1 MDIGNNIR
9 LARICAGLTQEQA
22 AERLLVSRQTIS
34 NWENNKTIP
43 DALQVQ
49 SICSE
54 YGVSAEWL
62 INDKVVAEQE
72 SQLDNPEAEPFSL
85 GANTLKF
92 LTIGYLGCWILC
104 VLCFWLGGSS
114 GAFALFYALLVL
126 RILFPVATFVAS
138 VLLGF
143 LNCYPL
149 YRIFYIFGFGLM
161 HSLLPYFTYSF
172 ANTILSGNFHALDM
186 EQFFFGLCLS
196 AVGILFGWIIR
207 FFSMLMTK
215 WFNRMPDFQS
225 NEVQ

>member
-9 LARICAGLTQEQA
+9 SARVRAGLTQEQA

-43 DALQVQ
+43 DALQIQ
-49 SICSE
+49 SICTE

-62 INDKVVAEQE
+62 INDKTVDVQE
-72 SQLDNPEAEPFSL
+72 SQLGERDDEPFSL
-85 GANTLKF
+85 GENTLKF
-92 LTIGYLGCWILC
+92 LTLGYLGCWILC

-149 YRIFYIFGFGLM
+149 YRFFYIFGFGLM

-172 ANTILSGNFHALDM
+172 ANTILSGNLHALDI

-196 AVGILFGWIIR
+196 AVGILFGWVIR

-215 WFNRMPDFQS
+215 WMNRSSEHQTS
-225 NEVQ
+225 

>member
-1 MDIGNNIR
+1 MDIGSNIR
-9 LARICAGLTQEQA
+9 SARVRAGLTQERA

-43 DALQVQ
+43 DALQIQ

-54 YGVSAEWL
+54 YGVNAEWL
-62 INDKVVAEQE
+62 INDKTVDVQE
-72 SQLDNPEAEPFSL
+72 PQLGKRDDEPFSL

-114 GAFALFYALLVL
+114 GAFALFYALVVL

-149 YRIFYIFGFGLM
+149 YRFFYIFGFWLM
-161 HSLLPYFTYSF
+161 HSLLPYFTHSF
-172 ANTILSGNFHALDM
+172 ANTILSGNFHALDL

-196 AVGILFGWIIR
+196 ATGILFGWVIR

-215 WFNRMPDFQS
+215 WMNRVHGHHT
-225 NEVQ
+225 N

>member
-1 MDIGNNIR
+1 MDIGYNIR
-9 LARICAGLTQEQA
+9 SARIRAGLTQEQA

-62 INDKVVAEQE
+62 INDKSVGEQE
-72 SQLDNPEAEPFSL
+72 PQLVKPDAEPFSL
-85 GANTLKF
+85 GASTLKL
-92 LTIGYLGCWILC
+92 LTIGYLGCWGLC

-114 GAFALFYALLVL
+114 GAFALLYALLVL
-126 RILFPVATFVAS
+126 RILFPVATFVSS

-172 ANTILSGNFHALDM
+172 ANTILSGNFHALDT

-196 AVGILFGWIIR
+196 AVGILFGWAIR
-207 FFSMLMTK
+207 FISIFITKLM
-215 WFNRMPDFQS
+215 NRIPVFRS

>member
-1 MDIGNNIR
+1 MDIGSNICS
-9 LARICAGLTQEQA
+9 ARVRAGLTQERA

-43 DALQVQ
+43 DALQIQ

-54 YGVSAEWL
+54 YGVNAEWL
-62 INDKVVAEQE
+62 INDKTVDVQE
-72 SQLDNPEAEPFSL
+72 PKLGKRDDEPFSL
-85 GANTLKF
+85 GANTLIF

-114 GAFALFYALLVL
+114 GAFALFYALVVL

-149 YRIFYIFGFGLM
+149 YRFFYIFGFGLM

-172 ANTILSGNFHALDM
+172 ANTILSGNFHALDI

-196 AVGILFGWIIR
+196 ATGILFGWVIR

-215 WFNRMPDFQS
+215 WMNRMHGHHT
-225 NEVQ
+225 N

>member
-1 MDIGNNIR
+1 MDIGSNIR
-9 LARICAGLTQEQA
+9 SARVRAGLTQEQA

-43 DALQVQ
+43 DALQIQ

-54 YGVSAEWL
+54 YGVNAEWL
-62 INDKVVAEQE
+62 INDKTVDVQE
-72 SQLDNPEAEPFSL
+72 LQLEKCEDEPFSL

-114 GAFALFYALLVL
+114 GAFALFYALVVL
-126 RILFPVATFVAS
+126 RIMFPVATFVAS

-149 YRIFYIFGFGLM
+149 YRFFYIFGFGLM

-172 ANTILSGNFHALDM
+172 ANTILSGNFHALDI

-196 AVGILFGWIIR
+196 ATGILFGWVIR

-215 WFNRMPDFQS
+215 WMNRMHGHHT
-225 NEVQ
+225 N